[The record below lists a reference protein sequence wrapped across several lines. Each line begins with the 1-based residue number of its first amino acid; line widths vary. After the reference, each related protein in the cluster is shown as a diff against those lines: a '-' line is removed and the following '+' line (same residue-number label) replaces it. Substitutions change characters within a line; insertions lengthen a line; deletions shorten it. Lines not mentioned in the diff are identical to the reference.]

1 VSPRHRDDPKVRHQR
16 LRVAEEAA
24 RLIFEGGQGD
34 DLDVAR
40 RKAAARLGVRD
51 EALLPSG
58 EEIRE
63 ALRGRQ
69 RLFAPGRP
77 SELRRLRE
85 AALEAMAFFAAFEP
99 RLVGP
104 VLDGDVTAGSVVGL
118 HLHADDPDA
127 LALLLKERGI
137 PALARHRRLR
147 LERGRA
153 AELPSWEFSAD
164 GIGFE
169 LVLLPVQALRQP
181 PLDTLDERPMARAS
195 AAALRRLLDD
205 AAG

>member
-1 VSPRHRDDPKVRHQR
+1 MSPRHREDPKHRHQR

-24 RLIFEGGQGD
+24 RLIIEGGQD
-34 DLDVAR
+34 DLEAAR
-40 RKAAARLGVRD
+40 RKAAARLGVRE
-51 EALLPSG
+51 EALLPTG

-85 AALEAMAFFAAFEP
+85 AALEAMGFFAAFEP
-99 RLVGP
+99 RLAGP
-104 VLDGDVTAGSVVGL
+104 VLEGDVIPGSVVSL

-137 PALARHRRLR
+137 PAQPRHRRLR

-153 AELPSWEFSAD
+153 AELPSWEFAAD
-164 GIGFE
+164 GVGFE

-181 PLDTLDERPMARAS
+181 PLDPLEERPMARAS

-205 AAG
+205 SAG

>member
-1 VSPRHRDDPKVRHQR
+1 MSPRHRDDPKHRHQR

-24 RLIFEGGQGD
+24 RLIIEGGQGD
-34 DLDVAR
+34 DLDMAR

-51 EALLPSG
+51 EALLPTG

-69 RLFAPGRP
+69 RLFAPGGR

-85 AALEAMAFFAAFEP
+85 AALEAMAFFVAFEP

-104 VLDGDVTAGSVVGL
+104 VLEGDVTPGAAVSL
-118 HLHADDPDA
+118 HLHADDPDS

-137 PALARHRRLR
+137 PATPRHRRLR
-147 LERGRA
+147 LERSRA

-164 GIGFE
+164 GVGFE
-169 LVLLPVQALRQP
+169 LVVLPLQALRQP
-181 PLDTLDERPMARAS
+181 PLDALDERPMARAS

-205 AAG
+205 PSS

>member
-1 VSPRHRDDPKVRHQR
+1 MSPRRRDDHKSRHQR

-24 RLIFEGGQGD
+24 RLILEGAQGD
-34 DLDVAR
+34 IEAAR
-40 RKAAARLGVRD
+40 RKAAARLGLRD

-69 RLFAPGRP
+69 RLFAPQDP
-77 SELRRLRE
+77 PDLRRLRE

-104 VLDGDVTAGSVVGL
+104 VLAGDVVPGTAISL

-127 LALLLKERGI
+127 VALALHERGI
-137 PALARHRRLR
+137 PARQRSRRLR
-147 LERGRA
+147 LGRDHA
-153 AELPSWEFSAD
+153 AELPGWEFAAD

-169 LVLLPVQALRQP
+169 LVLLPANALRQA
-181 PLDTLDERPMARAS
+181 PLEALDDRPMARAS
-195 AAALRRLLDD
+195 AATLRRLLDEPPS
-205 AAG
+205 

>member
-1 VSPRHRDDPKVRHQR
+1 MSPRHRDDPRFRHQR

-24 RLIFEGGQGD
+24 RLIIEGGQGD
-34 DLDVAR
+34 LEAAR
-40 RKAAARLGVRD
+40 RKAASRLGVRE
-51 EALLPSG
+51 EALLPTG

-69 RLFAPGRP
+69 RLFAPGPP
-77 SELRRLRE
+77 SGLRRLRE
-85 AALEAMAFFAAFEP
+85 AALEAMDYFASFEP

-104 VLDGDVTAGSVVGL
+104 ALEGDTPPGAAVTL

-127 LALLLKERGI
+127 LALLLKEQGI
-137 PALARHRRLR
+137 PAKPLSRRLR

-153 AELPSWEFSAD
+153 SDLPGWEFAAD
-164 GIGFE
+164 GVAFE
-169 LVLLPVQALRQP
+169 LILLPVQALRQP
-181 PLDTLDERPMARAS
+181 PLDPLDDRPMGRAS

-205 AAG
+205 AGA

>member
-1 VSPRHRDDPKVRHQR
+1 MGARRRDDLKSRHQR

-24 RLIFEGGQGD
+24 RLILEGGQGD
-34 DLDVAR
+34 IEAAR
-40 RKAAARLGVRD
+40 RKAATRLGLRD
-51 EALLPSG
+51 ETLLPSG

-69 RLFAPGRP
+69 RLFAPHAP
-77 SELRRLRE
+77 PDLRRLRQ

-104 VLDGDVTAGSVVGL
+104 VLEGDVVSGAAVRL

-127 LALLLKERGI
+127 VALVLHERGI
-137 PALARHRRLR
+137 PAHQRGHRLR
-147 LERGRA
+147 LSRDQVV
-153 AELPSWEFSAD
+153 ELPGWEFAAD

-169 LVLLPVQALRQP
+169 LLALPTSALRQAP
-181 PLDTLDERPMARAS
+181 MDPLDERPMARAS
-195 AAALRRLLDD
+195 AAALRRLLDEASD
-205 AAG
+205 

>member
-1 VSPRHRDDPKVRHQR
+1 MSPRHREDPRHRHQR

-24 RLIFEGGQGD
+24 RLIIEGGQGD
-34 DLDVAR
+34 LEAAR
-40 RKAAARLGVRD
+40 RKAAARLGVRG
-51 EALLPSG
+51 EALLPTG

-85 AALEAMAFFAAFEP
+85 AALEAMGFFAAFEP

-104 VLDGDVTAGSVVGL
+104 VLDGDASPGSVVSL

-127 LALLLKERGI
+127 LALLLQERGI
-137 PALARHRRLR
+137 PAQPRHRRLR

-153 AELPSWEFSAD
+153 AELPSWEFAAD
-164 GIGFE
+164 GVGFE

-181 PLDTLDERPMARAS
+181 PLDPLEERPMARAS

-205 AAG
+205 SAD